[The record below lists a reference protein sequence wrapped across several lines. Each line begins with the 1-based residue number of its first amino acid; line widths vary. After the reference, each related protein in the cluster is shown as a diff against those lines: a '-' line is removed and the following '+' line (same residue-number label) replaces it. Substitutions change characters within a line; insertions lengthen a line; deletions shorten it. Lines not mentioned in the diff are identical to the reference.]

1 MRKTCGIFV
10 DIEDAAQ
17 ESKDQTCIATGTKNN
32 GCFDKCRCIVKKQTD
47 QSTGKKSENCPF
59 EYQNREK
66 KGCCSMFCYVCA
78 VMKNLCKRI
87 TL

>member
-47 QSTGKKSENCPF
+47 NPSFLN
-59 EYQNREK
+59 EK
-66 KGCCSMFCYVCA
+66 
-78 VMKNLCKRI
+78 
-87 TL
+87 

>member
-32 GCFDKCRCIVKKQTD
+32 GRFDKCHCIVKKQTD

-59 EYQNREK
+59 EYQNRK
-66 KGCCSMFCYVCA
+66 KNGCGRRFF
-78 VMKNLCKRI
+78 
-87 TL
+87 

>member
-47 QSTGKKSENCPF
+47 QSTGKKSENAGNNTDSTKT
-59 EYQNREK
+59 EEN
-66 KGCCSMFCYVCA
+66 V
-78 VMKNLCKRI
+78 
-87 TL
+87 

>member
-17 ESKDQTCIATGTKNN
+17 KSKDQTCIATGTKNN

-47 QSTGKKSENCPF
+47 QSTGKKSDYCPS

-66 KGCCSMFCYVCA
+66 KGYCSMFGYVCA

-87 TL
+87 IL